1 MADFWKPGSCA
12 GRSLKKDRGCAGL
25 DRRVGWVEGGG
36 GVADDV
42 AVITRSHHSGQQ
54 EAWR

>member
-1 MADFWKPGSCA
+1 M
-12 GRSLKKDRGCAGL
+12 RGWTE
-25 DRRVGWVEGGG
+25 GWGGWRAEGGG

-42 AVITRSHHSGQQ
+42 AVIIRSHHSGQQ